1 MIRLNAFALRGS
13 TGSIIHII
21 LRQARIVYEKKY
33 ELLQMSRKKLKSS
46 IDTHIKLKFCSQS
59 RHICV
64 GDFLFMRPL
73 RPRWWK
79 YWRGR
84 FEGWR

>member
-1 MIRLNAFALRGS
+1 MFLHPYYTPNEHNCTR
-13 TGSIIHII
+13 
-21 LRQARIVYEKKY
+21 KKS
-33 ELLQMSRKKLKSS
+33 EMLLLQQRKSQNT

-59 RHICV
+59 RHIRV

-79 YWRGR
+79 HWRGR
-84 FEGWR
+84 LVMYRRSGGRRV

>member
-21 LRQARIVYEKKY
+21 LRQARIVYEKKKY
-33 ELLQMSRKKLKSS
+33 ELLQMSQKKLKSS

-59 RHICV
+59 RHIRV
-64 GDFLFMRPL
+64 GDFLFMLLL
-73 RPRWWK
+73 RPGQMQDVFYNAR
-79 YWRGR
+79 
-84 FEGWR
+84 